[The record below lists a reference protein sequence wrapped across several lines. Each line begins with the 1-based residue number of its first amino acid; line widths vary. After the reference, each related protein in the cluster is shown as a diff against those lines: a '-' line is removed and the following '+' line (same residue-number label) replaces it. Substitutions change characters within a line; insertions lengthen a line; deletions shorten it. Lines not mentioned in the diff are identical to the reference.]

1 MFTTNQLIFAVCF
14 FIGFVIIIVFSYR
27 KDKALHRKYYKG
39 SKWVLVGFILFIALL
54 LLLKTVMKS

>member
-14 FIGFVIIIVFSYR
+14 FIGFVIVIAISYR

-39 SKWVLVGFILFIALL
+39 TKWVLLGFILFIALL
-54 LLLKTVMKS
+54 LLLKIAMKS